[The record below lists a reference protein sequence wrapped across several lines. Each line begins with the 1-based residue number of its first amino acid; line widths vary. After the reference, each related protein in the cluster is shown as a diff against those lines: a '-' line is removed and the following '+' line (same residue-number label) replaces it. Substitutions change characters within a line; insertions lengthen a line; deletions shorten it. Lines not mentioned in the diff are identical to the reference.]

1 MSNSLD
7 LKQLFA
13 DSHFALINGQNDV
26 ALKLAKEALK
36 LEPKSPDA
44 HQCAADAY
52 MSLER
57 YNDAITHYK
66 DAVKYDPNNGNR
78 YYDLGFAFATTERL
92 VDALKY
98 FEKAESLNNCTP
110 EKIAQLHLLLGM
122 VCFEIGRLKD
132 SLSHLVDAEKLIG
145 IDKGHLQK
153 PLANPVEM
161 WYN

>member
-1 MSNSLD
+1 MPNT
-7 LKQLFA
+7 LKASQLLV
-13 DSHFALINGQNDV
+13 DSHFALTSGQNDIALDLANQ
-26 ALKLAKEALK
+26 ALKI
-36 LEPKSPDA
+36 EPKSPDA

-78 YYDLGFAFATTERL
+78 YYDLGFSFATTERL
-92 VDALKY
+92 VDALKN

-145 IDKGHLQK
+145 IDWV
-153 PLANPVEM
+153 P
-161 WYN
+161 